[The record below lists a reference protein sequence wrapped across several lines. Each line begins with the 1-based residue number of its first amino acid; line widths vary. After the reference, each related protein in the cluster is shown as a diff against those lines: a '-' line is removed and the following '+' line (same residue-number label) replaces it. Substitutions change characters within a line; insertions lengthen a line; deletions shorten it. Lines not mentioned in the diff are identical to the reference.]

1 MKKGADMMK
10 MMTFLRTSLLLV
22 IAVVFCSGF
31 ALIGKGYQV
40 YKEAESR
47 IGLSEKV
54 QEIRSKDTFTSI
66 EDLPETY
73 VNAVVAVEDKRFFR
87 HPGIDFLAVG
97 RALLHDIQA
106 GRYVEGGSTITQ
118 QLAKNLY
125 FSQEKQL
132 TRKIAEVF
140 VALDLERSYS
150 KEEIFELYVN
160 SIYFGDGYYGIGS
173 ASMGYFELEP
183 SKMSDYES
191 TLLAG
196 VPNAPSRY
204 APSKYL
210 DRAEKRQLQ
219 VLRRM
224 EACGYYSREEAET
237 VAETA
242 ALAFA
247 N

>member
-1 MKKGADMMK
+1 MMK
-10 MMTFLRTSLLLV
+10 MMTFLRISLLLV

-40 YKEAESR
+40 YKEAESQV
-47 IGLSEKV
+47 GLSEKV
-54 QEIRSKDTFTSI
+54 Q
-66 EDLPETY
+66 DLPETY

>member
-1 MKKGADMMK
+1 M
-10 MMTFLRTSLLLV
+10 
-22 IAVVFCSGF
+22 
-31 ALIGKGYQV
+31 
-40 YKEAESR
+40 
-47 IGLSEKV
+47 
-54 QEIRSKDTFTSI
+54 
-66 EDLPETY
+66 
-73 VNAVVAVEDKRFFR
+73 NAVVAVEDKRFFT

-140 VALDLERSYS
+140 VALDLEKSYS
-150 KEEIFELYVN
+150 KDEIFEKKTIFELYVN

-224 EACGYYSREEAET
+224 EACGYYSREEAWQRLRRWHLQT
-237 VAETA
+237 DQYRR
-242 ALAFA
+242 ALM
-247 N
+247 NKRNE

>member
-1 MKKGADMMK
+1 MMK
-10 MMTFLRTSLLLV
+10 IKTFLRTSLLLV

-47 IGLSEKV
+47 VGLSEKV

-73 VNAVVAVEDKRFFR
+73 VNAVVAVEDKRFFT

-125 FSQEKQL
+125 FSQEKEM
-132 TRKIAEVF
+132 TRKAAEVF
-140 VALDLERSYS
+140 MAFDLERNYS
-150 KEEIFELYVN
+150 KEEILELYVN
-160 SIYFGDGYYGIGS
+160 TIYYGDGYYTVAD
-173 ASMGYFELEP
+173 ASEGYFGKAPEEM
-183 SKMSDYES
+183 SKYES

-196 VPNAPSRY
+196 IPNAPSRY
-204 APSKYL
+204 APTKNPVL
-210 DRAEKRQLQ
+210 AEKRQMQ

-224 EACGYYSREEAET
+224 EDCGYFSTEEAET
-237 VAETA
+237 VAA
-242 ALAFA
+242 QMVAI

>member
-1 MKKGADMMK
+1 M
-10 MMTFLRTSLLLV
+10 
-22 IAVVFCSGF
+22 
-31 ALIGKGYQV
+31 
-40 YKEAESR
+40 
-47 IGLSEKV
+47 
-54 QEIRSKDTFTSI
+54 
-66 EDLPETY
+66 
-73 VNAVVAVEDKRFFR
+73 
-87 HPGIDFLAVG
+87 
-97 RALLHDIQA
+97 
-106 GRYVEGGSTITQ
+106 EGGSTITQ

-140 VALDLERSYS
+140 VALDLEKSYS
-150 KEEIFELYVN
+150 KNEIFELYVN

-173 ASMGYFELEP
+173 ASLGYFELEP
-183 SKMSDYES
+183 SKMNDYES

>member
-1 MKKGADMMK
+1 MMK

-47 IGLSEKV
+47 VGLSEKV

-73 VNAVVAVEDKRFFR
+73 VNAVVAVEDKRFFT

-140 VALDLERSYS
+140 VALDLEKSYS
-150 KEEIFELYVN
+150 KDEIFELYVN

-173 ASMGYFELEP
+173 ASLG
-183 SKMSDYES
+183 
-191 TLLAG
+191 
-196 VPNAPSRY
+196 
-204 APSKYL
+204 
-210 DRAEKRQLQ
+210 
-219 VLRRM
+219 
-224 EACGYYSREEAET
+224 
-237 VAETA
+237 
-242 ALAFA
+242 
-247 N
+247 

>member
-22 IAVVFCSGF
+22 IAVGFCSGF

-47 IGLSEKV
+47 VGLSEKV

-73 VNAVVAVEDKRFFR
+73 VNAVVAVEDKRFFT
-87 HPGIDFLAVG
+87 HPGIDLLAVG

-125 FSQEKQL
+125 FSQ
-132 TRKIAEVF
+132 
-140 VALDLERSYS
+140 
-150 KEEIFELYVN
+150 IFELYVN

>member
-1 MKKGADMMK
+1 M
-10 MMTFLRTSLLLV
+10 
-22 IAVVFCSGF
+22 
-31 ALIGKGYQV
+31 
-40 YKEAESR
+40 
-47 IGLSEKV
+47 
-54 QEIRSKDTFTSI
+54 
-66 EDLPETY
+66 
-73 VNAVVAVEDKRFFR
+73 NAVVAVEDKRFFT

-140 VALDLERSYS
+140 VALDLEKSYS
-150 KEEIFELYVN
+150 KDEIFELYVN

-173 ASMGYFELEP
+173 ASLGYFELEP
-183 SKMSDYES
+183 SKMNDYES